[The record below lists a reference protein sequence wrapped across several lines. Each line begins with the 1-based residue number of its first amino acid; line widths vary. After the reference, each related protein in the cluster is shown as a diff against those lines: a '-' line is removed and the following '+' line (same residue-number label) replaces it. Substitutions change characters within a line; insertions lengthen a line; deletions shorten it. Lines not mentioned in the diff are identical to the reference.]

1 MLRVYY
7 FLTNRNNLFERPNI
21 TCCYTT
27 LSIYIWQKFS
37 FFHQKKD
44 EFRKFTKTKLR
55 YRDDNYRK
63 FEVSQT
69 TEFQR
74 SVKHQSKKYSFQRNP
89 FDVSINGLFS
99 LTRSLFQCCSF
110 VNYINLKKVL
120 RYTLFR
126 AYGTYGTC
134 KETLSILFKPTEWRI
149 VLKRK
154 PPFVIFMYYSDYV
167 DNRKEIT

>member
-7 FLTNRNNLFERPNI
+7 FLTNRNNLFGRPNI
-21 TCCYTT
+21 TCCCKLHNIVCLYLTKVFV
-27 LSIYIWQKFS
+27 LSPK
-37 FFHQKKD
+37 KKD

-63 FEVSQT
+63 FEVSQI

-126 AYGTYGTC
+126 ACGTYGTC
-134 KETLSILFKPTEWRI
+134 KETLSILFKPT
-149 VLKRK
+149 K
-154 PPFVIFMYYSDYV
+154 
-167 DNRKEIT
+167 